1 MIAEVAMAIEFDKG
15 FELHAQGMQLRA
27 QRAEVI
33 AGNIANA
40 DTPGYKAKGMD
51 FQKAF
56 AQATQKQQTG
66 MSRTNEKHFDV
77 RIELNNSVDFRVPD
91 QPDTGDGNTVDVQ
104 VERNLYLKNSLEY
117 QASIQFLNGK
127 IQSMKKVITGS

>member
-1 MIAEVAMAIEFDKG
+1 VGLFMAIGFDKG
-15 FELHAQGMQLRA
+15 FELHAQGMQLRG

-33 AGNIANA
+33 ANNIANA

-51 FQKAF
+51 FQKAMQ
-56 AQATQKQQTG
+56 QASLQQSG
-66 MSRTNEKHFDV
+66 MTRTNAKHFDV
-77 RIELNNSVDFRVPD
+77 RTELNNNVDFRMPD

-117 QASIQFLNGK
+117 QAGVQFLNGK
-127 IQSMKKVITGS
+127 IKALKSVISGGR

>member
-1 MIAEVAMAIEFDKG
+1 MAIGFDKG

-51 FQKAF
+51 FRKAMQ
-56 AQATQKQQTG
+56 QATQQQQMG
-66 MSRTNEKHFDV
+66 MNKTNAKHFDV
-77 RIELNNSVDFRVPD
+77 RTEINNNVAFRIPD

-104 VERNLYLKNSLEY
+104 VERNLYLENSLEY
-117 QASIQFLNGK
+117 QAGVQFLNGK
-127 IQSMKKVITGS
+127 ISALKNVISGGRS

>member
-1 MIAEVAMAIEFDKG
+1 MTIGFGKG
-15 FELHAQGMQLRA
+15 FELHAQVMQVRA

-51 FQKAF
+51 FQKAMQ
-56 AQATQKQQTG
+56 QANYLQQTG
-66 MSRTNEKHFDV
+66 MTRTNEKHFDV
-77 RIELNNSVDFRVPD
+77 RTELNNNVDFRVPD

-104 VERNLYLKNSLEY
+104 MERNLYLENSLEY
-117 QASIQFLNGK
+117 QAGVQFLNGK
-127 IQSMKKVITGS
+127 IKALKNVITGGR